1 MTTEIYCAVDNCI
14 YEKEGKCSKETV
26 KVSYTEDHPDNTE
39 ETCCMSFR
47 DERQYDEGHGVKH
60 PNVKG

>member
-14 YEKEGKCSKETV
+14 YEKEGRCSKEAV
-26 KVSYTEDHPDNTE
+26 KVSYTEEHPDNTE

-47 DERQYDEGHGVKH
+47 NEQQYDGEHGAKH
-60 PNVKG
+60 PDVKG